1 MSSEE
6 TKSLVASTFRETI
19 LAFHDN
25 ASAIS
30 ISDFFDAV
38 SENLLP
44 VKNMY
49 ADYQCAAMEIET
61 KFRVL
66 DTRFSVEYDHNP
78 IESIK
83 MRLKSPESIIR
94 KMEERG
100 YPMTMESMVE
110 NVRDI
115 AGIRVVCSF
124 VDDIYRMADCLLE
137 QDDITLIQRKD
148 YIQNPKPNGYRS
160 LHLIVQVPIFT
171 EAGKKMMFV
180 EVQLRTIAM
189 DFWASLEHNLRYKKT
204 VPEDELQY
212 LSTELEA
219 CARMSAELDA
229 RMQAIKNQLHET

>member
-6 TKSLVASTFRETI
+6 TKALVASTFRETI

-44 VKNMY
+44 VRNMY

-115 AGIRVVCSF
+115 AGIRVICSF

-137 QDDITLIQRKD
+137 QDDITLVQRKD
-148 YIQNPKPNGYRS
+148 YIRNPKPNGYRS

-171 EAGKKMMFV
+171 EAGKKLMFV

-189 DFWASLEHNLRYKKT
+189 DFWASLEHKLRYKKT
-204 VPEDELQY
+204 VPEEEKQY
-212 LSTELEA
+212 LSAELEA
-219 CARMSAELDA
+219 CARMSADLDA
-229 RMQAIKNQLHET
+229 RMQAIKNRLHQT